1 MNQTIKKIKYL
12 IRFVPDKIYLSAYYY
27 AKQKRFPNI
36 KNPKRFSEKIQ
47 WLKLYDKNPEHTVAV
62 DKYLAKPYVAKII
75 GEKYITPTLGVYDH
89 FDQIDFN
96 KLPDKFVLK
105 CNHDSAGLVIVQDK
119 SKLDR
124 AKAKEEIEQAL
135 KYNYYYISRE
145 WPYKDVKP
153 VILAEEYLEN
163 GEEGLHDYKVWCF
176 NGKAMYIQYITG
188 RIRKTYE
195 AFYDRDWEKQ
205 DFTYYNPLMDGEVKR
220 PERLEELLEVSE
232 KLAKDMP
239 FLRADFYILET
250 GEIKFG
256 EMTFFPIGG
265 MERWHPDEMDV
276 KFGSMID
283 LAMIKKK

>member
-1 MNQTIKKIKYL
+1 MNQTMKKIKYL
-12 IRFVPDKIYLSAYYY
+12 IRFVPDKIYLSVYYY
-27 AKQKRFPNI
+27 AKQKRLPNI

-62 DKYLAKPYVAKII
+62 DKYLAKSYVAKIL

-89 FDQIDFN
+89 FDQIDFD

-188 RIRKTYE
+188 RIGKTYE
-195 AFYDRDWEKQ
+195 AFYDRDWKKQ

-276 KFGSMID
+276 KFGGMID
-283 LAMIKKK
+283 LAMSKKK